1 MTKLWTT
8 LWIILSIILIAFPLG
23 IAVILL
29 SKRGSKWWRLIKQ
42 KITNIK
48 TLDKMR
54 NDLLQQR
61 ATEIKEENNITEE
74 ISASIFEEKGDNTDN
89 TNTNNKSTN
98 NKKIEKPTEPV
109 NKNIQE
115 KQKKL
120 LEKIDYEA
128 NAYKKEWKLEEYE
141 KKLIEW
147 LAIDPEN
154 LELNKQLADLYFTIW
169 NHKKALSLLKKII
182 EEDPED
188 HNAIRQIWEIYL
200 ITGDYDTAE
209 LLIEKA
215 INLKANNPKYH
226 ISMVEIL
233 YNTER
238 KKDAVAVMEKIVK
251 LRPTNSN
258 YALTLAEL
266 YEEIQD
272 KDNAKK
278 YYFRVLEQEP
288 GNDKAKKKIQDLS
301 VKTSE

>member
-1 MTKLWTT
+1 MFMTKLGTT
-8 LWIILSIILIAFPLG
+8 LWILFTIILITFPLWLV
-23 IAVILL
+23 AILL
-29 SKRGSKWWRLIKQ
+29 TKKWNKLLKLVKQ
-42 KITNIK
+42 KINNIK

-54 NDLLQQR
+54 NELLQQR
-61 ATEIKEENNITEE
+61 AKEVKEENNINDE
-74 ISASIFEEKGDNTDN
+74 IIISSIFENKQADTKEETKDHEEKENINNTSK
-89 TNTNNKSTN
+89 T
-98 NKKIEKPTEPV
+98 
-109 NKNIQE
+109 IQE
-115 KQKKL
+115 KQKKI
-120 LEKIDYEA
+120 LEKISYEA

-147 LAIDPEN
+147 LAIEPEN

-200 ITGDYDTAE
+200 ITWDYETAE

-215 INLKANNPKYH
+215 INTKPNNPKYY

-238 KKDAVAVMEKIVK
+238 KKDAIAVMEKIVK

-272 KDNAKK
+272 NDSAKK
-278 YYFRVLEQEP
+278 YYFKVLEQEP
-288 GNDKAKKKIQDLS
+288 NNEKAKKKIQELS
-301 VKTSE
+301 NNTIE

>member
-8 LWIILSIILIAFPLG
+8 LWIIFTIVLISFPLW
-23 IAVILL
+23 IVLILL
-29 SKRGSKWWRLIKQ
+29 SKRGKKILKLVKQ
-42 KITNIK
+42 KINNIK
-48 TLDKMR
+48 TLDKIR
-54 NDLLQQR
+54 AELLQQR
-61 ATEIKEENNITEE
+61 AKEAKEENNINENIVMST
-74 ISASIFEEKGDNTDN
+74 IFE
-89 TNTNNKSTN
+89 
-98 NKKIEKPTEPV
+98 NKKDENVNKEDNNT

-120 LEKIDYEA
+120 LEKISYEA
-128 NAYKKEWKLEEYE
+128 NVFKKDWKLEDYE

-154 LELNKQLADLYFTIW
+154 IELNKQLADLYFTIW

-200 ITGDYDTAE
+200 ITWDHETAE

-215 INLKANNPKYH
+215 INIKPNNPKYH

-251 LRPTNSN
+251 LRPTNAN

-272 KDNAKK
+272 KDNSKK

-288 GNDKAKKKIQDLS
+288 NNEKAKKKIQELS
-301 VKTSE
+301 SNTI